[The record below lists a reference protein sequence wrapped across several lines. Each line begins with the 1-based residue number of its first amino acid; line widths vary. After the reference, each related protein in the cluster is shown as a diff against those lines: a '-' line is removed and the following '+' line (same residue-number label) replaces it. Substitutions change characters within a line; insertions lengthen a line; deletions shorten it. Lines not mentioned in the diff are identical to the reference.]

1 MLNGDVDNHA
11 DLKVEHELRF
21 AGPITTDAKV
31 IPALFGHHADAL
43 GAGESAPS
51 SRRSGAR

>member
-31 IPALFGHHADAL
+31 IPALLARRRL
-43 GAGESAPS
+43 GAG
-51 SRRSGAR
+51 GGD